1 MTQAAGAHI
10 LHPVQGTTAMKHALF
25 LLVLALAGCT
35 GPLVVTDLTLGNG
48 GVAISPNLPGG
59 SGDGTVMILP

>member
-1 MTQAAGAHI
+1 
-10 LHPVQGTTAMKHALF
+10 MKNALF